1 MERVERVKRGNKD
14 IQRLKEN
21 DPTLIILSFEYDRMG
36 YDEAQVLAEALK
48 VNTSLE
54 ELDFNHSKI
63 GNKGARAL
71 ADALKVNTT
80 LKELDLSVNQIGNKG
95 ARALAEALKVNTGLK
110 VLQLWSIEIDRK
122 LLDEI
127 EKLLAK
133 EAILERQNQRKVSE
147 SLQQKCARLIRQER
161 LDCSLIPKIIQ
172 ERFYLPSQ
180 SSGSQ
185 DRSESSC
192 FALTVKWMEIIF
204 LKNARNSERYK

>member
-54 ELDFNHSKI
+54 ELDFNHSK
-63 GNKGARAL
+63 
-71 ADALKVNTT
+71 
-80 LKELDLSVNQIGNKG
+80 IGNKG